1 MSKSTSKDQSGKV
14 YLVGAGPGDLGLV
27 TLRAKECIE
36 NADVIVYDH
45 LANPELLRWARNDA
59 EIIYAGKE
67 SGESRTQHEIN
78 TLLIDKARE
87 GKQVVRLKGGDP
99 FVFGRGAEEAQA
111 IADAGIAFEIV
122 PGITSAIAGP
132 AYAGIPM
139 THREHNSHVT
149 FFTGHEDPAKAES
162 AIDYAA
168 LAKLGGTQVMLMGVE
183 RLEPITR
190 EMLKQGVREDLPVA
204 LVRWATTGRQETLT
218 GTLRDIAVR
227 AVDRGFEAPAVAV
240 FGEVVALRESLNWYE
255 KRPLS
260 GKRIVVTRSRK
271 QASALSS
278 KLRALGADVL
288 ELPTIRIEPPSDLR
302 AFAELVQDAHTY
314 DWIVFTSA
322 TGVEAFFEIFF
333 KLYDDA
339 REIGGVRIAT
349 IGPATAQRVK
359 DFHLHVDLQPEEFV
373 AEAVVR
379 EFKKQG
385 SIENVRILLV
395 RAEKARDVLPREL
408 SAAGAIVDEAF
419 AYRTV
424 PETRDTTGARRQLAK
439 EAADLITFT
448 SSSTVENFL
457 ALGLPWPKGM
467 RVASIGPI
475 TSKTAR
481 DHSLT
486 VDVEARRHDIDG
498 LVQAICD
505 FFAPRNASKQ
515 KQS

>member
-1 MSKSTSKDQSGKV
+1 MESKSKSKSGRV

-36 NADVIVYDH
+36 SADAIVYDH
-45 LANPELLRWARNDA
+45 LANPEMISWARDDA
-59 EIIYAGKE
+59 EIIYAGKKTGG
-67 SGESRTQHEIN
+67 SQLSQDIN
-78 TLLIDKARE
+78 ALLIEKARE
-87 GKQVVRLKGGDP
+87 GKQVVRVKGGDP

-111 IADAGIAFEIV
+111 IADAGIPFEIV

-183 RLEPITR
+183 RLGSITS
-190 EMLKQGVREDLPVA
+190 EMLKQGVRSDLPVA
-204 LVRWATTGRQETLT
+204 LVRSATTGQQETLT
-218 GTLRDIAVR
+218 GTLSDIAQK
-227 AVDRGFEAPAVAV
+227 AVANDFKAPAVAV
-240 FGEVVALRESLNWYE
+240 FGEVVALRDGLNWYE
-255 KRPLS
+255 KRPLL
-260 GKRIVVTRSRK
+260 GKRIVITRTRK
-271 QASALSS
+271 QSSVLSN
-278 KLRALGADVL
+278 KLRALGAHVI

-302 AFAELVQDAHTY
+302 EFAELVQDVHVY

-322 TGVEAFFEIFF
+322 NGVEAFFDIFF

-339 REIGGVRIAT
+339 REIGGVRIAA

-359 DFHLHVDLQPEEFV
+359 DFHLHVDLQPDEFV
-373 AEAVVR
+373 AEGVMR
-379 EFKKQG
+379 EFKKEA
-385 SIENVRILLV
+385 SIENMRILVV
-395 RAEKARDVLPREL
+395 RAEKARDVLLKEL
-408 SAAGAIVDEAF
+408 SAAGAIMDEGF

-424 PETRDTTGARRQLAK
+424 PETRDTSGARRQLAHDG
-439 EAADLITFT
+439 ADLITFT

-467 RVASIGPI
+467 RIASIGPI

-481 DHSLT
+481 DQGLK
-486 VDVEARRHDIDG
+486 VDIEARRHDIDG
-498 LVQAICD
+498 LVEAVREL
-505 FFAPRNASKQ
+505 FEKS
-515 KQS
+515 